1 MTGDLEETLRE
12 LGSGYREVADRLVA
26 AFRPA
31 DARLAASGESGASV
45 WARCARRGGA
55 GGQSASRRGHATGW
69 SVAYLVAASLLVFV
83 GLGVVF
89 RGERPPAA
97 AGRVFTVRASA
108 PVNEYALAAV
118 RSDDAVRQIVRT
130 QNPDGSW
137 QNDFLTRQNAAA
149 LMGVADEEA
158 KVAFKKAMRNL
169 RVRGVA
175 L

>member
-1 MTGDLEETLRE
+1 MTRDLEETLKE
-12 LGSGYREVADRLVA
+12 LGPGYREVVDRLVA

-31 DARLAASGESGASV
+31 DAKSVATSAPRRVAPARPQQAA
-45 WARCARRGGA
+45 
-55 GGQSASRRGHATGW
+55 RRGHATGW

-89 RGERPPAA
+89 CSPRRTPA
-97 AGRVFTVRASA
+97 AGRVYTVCASA
-108 PVNEYALAAV
+108 PINEYALAAV
-118 RSDDAVRQIVRT
+118 GGDDAVREIIRT

-158 KVAFKKAMRNL
+158 KVAFKKAVRNL
-169 RVRGVA
+169 RVRGIA

>member
-1 MTGDLEETLRE
+1 MTRDLEETLRE
-12 LGSGYREVADRLVA
+12 LGPGYREVADRLVA

-31 DARLAASGESGASV
+31 DEKAVAQFRRAAPPERPAS
-45 WARCARRGGA
+45 ARRG
-55 GGQSASRRGHATGW
+55 RVVGW

-89 RGERPPAA
+89 SGGQRDARP

-108 PVNEYALAAV
+108 PMNEYALAAV
-118 RSDDAVRQIVRT
+118 GGDDAVREIIRT

-137 QNDFLTRQNAAA
+137 QNDFLTRRNAAA

-158 KVAFKKAMRNL
+158 KVAFKKAVRNL

>member
-1 MTGDLEETLRE
+1 MTEDLEETLRE
-12 LGSGYREVADRLVA
+12 LGPGYREVADRLVA

-31 DARLAASGESGASV
+31 DAKAVAASAPRRAAAPVHKPS
-45 WARCARRGGA
+45 ARRG
-55 GGQSASRRGHATGW
+55 RVVGW

-89 RGERPPAA
+89 RGGGPRGARP

-108 PVNEYALAAV
+108 PMNEYALAAV
-118 RSDDAVRQIVRT
+118 GGDDAVREIIRT

-137 QNDFLTRQNAAA
+137 QNDFLTRRNAAA
-149 LMGVADEEA
+149 LMGLADEEA
-158 KVAFKKAMRNL
+158 KVAFKKAVRNL

>member
-1 MTGDLEETLRE
+1 MTEDLEETLRE
-12 LGSGYREVADRLVA
+12 LGPGYREVADRLVA

-31 DARLAASGESGASV
+31 DAKAVAASAPRRAAAPVHKPS
-45 WARCARRGGA
+45 ARRG
-55 GGQSASRRGHATGW
+55 RVVGW

-89 RGERPPAA
+89 RGGGPRGARP

-108 PVNEYALAAV
+108 PMNEYALAAV
-118 RSDDAVRQIVRT
+118 GGDDAVREIIRT

-137 QNDFLTRQNAAA
+137 QNDFLTRRNAAA

-158 KVAFKKAMRNL
+158 KVAFKKAVRNL

>member
-12 LGSGYREVADRLVA
+12 LGPGYREVADRLVA

-31 DARLAASGESGASV
+31 DARLAASVESGAS
-45 WARCARRGGA
+45 AA
-55 GGQSASRRGHATGW
+55 RRGHATGW

-118 RSDDAVRQIVRT
+118 RSDDAVREIVRT

-149 LMGVADEEA
+149 LMGVADDEA